1 MSIPNTVNIYD
12 LIQTSPKP
20 DVAGILA
27 SAAYALRESTTFLAA
42 WSELGFD
49 GIDTKL
55 LKDIECDRQLTLVS
69 LACVTQLSIQV
80 QTND

>member
-1 MSIPNTVNIYD
+1 MDIPNTTNIYD
-12 LIQTSPKP
+12 LIQISPKP

-42 WSELGFD
+42 WEELGFG
-49 GIDTKL
+49 GIDTEL
-55 LKDIECDRQLTLVS
+55 LEDIASDRQLTLIS

-80 QTND
+80 QNNA